1 MKKIILSLIPVL
13 CLSGIIV
20 LSCTEI
26 NAENRENDTNLPSGN
41 TEQENSELFMDGM
54 YFDRDGNVNSPAK
67 KSKTNYAAGESSN
80 MEYYYDNEGRI
91 SRIVQTVISESQ
103 IMTTTSEYEY
113 SYKKIVET
121 TTSEIDLA
129 NPNLEDLKA
138 VSTTVTEYY

>member
-1 MKKIILSLIPVL
+1 
-13 CLSGIIV
+13 
-20 LSCTEI
+20 
-26 NAENRENDTNLPSGN
+26 
-41 TEQENSELFMDGM
+41 
-54 YFDRDGNVNSPAK
+54 
-67 KSKTNYAAGESSN
+67 